1 MWPWLA
7 LLGLGGFHGINP
19 AMGWLF
25 AVALGLQR
33 GGRRVVLLSLLP
45 LALGHALAIGTT
57 LALVALIGKVLDPGT
72 LRAGAGALLI
82 AWGVYHFL
90 RGYRHRLRVG
100 MQAGFAGLALWSFVM
115 AMAHGAGLMLIPV
128 FFAWPEAG
136 QGHHGMASLPTP
148 GLALAAIAVHTL
160 AMLAVTGV
168 TAVAVYE
175 WVGLALLRRG
185 WINLDWLW
193 SAALVGVGTIL
204 LFMP

>member
-33 GGRRVVLLSLLP
+33 GERRVVLLSLIP
-45 LALGHALAIGTT
+45 LALGHGLAIGVT
-57 LALVALIGKVLDPGT
+57 LALVVLIGQVIDPGI

-82 AWGVYHFL
+82 AWGVYHLL
-90 RGYRHRLRVG
+90 RGHRHRLRVG
-100 MQAGFAGLALWSFVM
+100 MQVGFAGLAAWSFVM

-128 FFAWPEAG
+128 FFAWPEVVHSHAG
-136 QGHHGMASLPTP
+136 IASLPTP
-148 GLALAAIAVHTL
+148 GLAVAAIAVHTL
-160 AMLAVTGV
+160 AMLVVTGV

-175 WVGLALLRRG
+175 WVGLAVLRRG

-193 SAALVGVGTIL
+193 SAALIGVGAIL
-204 LFMP
+204 LLMP